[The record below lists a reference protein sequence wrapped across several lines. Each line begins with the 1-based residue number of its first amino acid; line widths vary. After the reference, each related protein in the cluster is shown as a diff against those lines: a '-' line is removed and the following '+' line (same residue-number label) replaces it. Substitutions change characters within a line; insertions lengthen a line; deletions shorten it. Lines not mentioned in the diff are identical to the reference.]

1 MRKKYQE
8 YEINMFLEMR
18 KRNEMFHEI
27 LLGRLQVFTKT
38 GRRQLEDCP
47 EASLQL
53 PHDILLIFVQD

>member
-1 MRKKYQE
+1 MRCFMKYCWVG
-8 YEINMFLEMR
+8 L
-18 KRNEMFHEI
+18 FHEI

>member
-1 MRKKYQE
+1 
-8 YEINMFLEMR
+8 MR

-27 LLGRLQVFTKT
+27 LLGWLQVFTKT

-53 PHDILLIFVQD
+53 PHDMLLIFVQD